1 LKKKNPWRVNEEIR
15 ADNVR
20 VIDAEGNQLDVM
32 STKDALERSKKA
44 GLDLVEIAPKA
55 KPPVVRII
63 DFGKFRYQQEKKL
76 KEQKKKAKVTEVK
89 EIRFSPFIADGD
101 YQTRMRRV
109 NKFLKANHKIRIV
122 IVFKGRHMRSK
133 KFGYELLKRVVDD
146 LETEIVI
153 DMEPKFLGRHLAMV
167 ISPVKTIKSDTKK
180 ANVIIDK
187 SAEFEENNKDY
198 ENQNQKK
205 RH

>member
-1 LKKKNPWRVNEEIR
+1 MKKKNPWRVNEEIR

-20 VIDAEGNQLDVM
+20 VIDANGNQLDVM
-32 STKDALERSKKA
+32 STKEALEHSKKA

-76 KEQKKKAKVTEVK
+76 KEQKKKAKVSEVK

-109 NKFLKANHKIRIV
+109 NAFLKANHKIRV
-122 IVFKGRHMRSK
+122 VVVFKGRHMRSK

-187 SAEFEENNKDY
+187 SAEIEENED
-198 ENQNQKK
+198 EN
-205 RH
+205 